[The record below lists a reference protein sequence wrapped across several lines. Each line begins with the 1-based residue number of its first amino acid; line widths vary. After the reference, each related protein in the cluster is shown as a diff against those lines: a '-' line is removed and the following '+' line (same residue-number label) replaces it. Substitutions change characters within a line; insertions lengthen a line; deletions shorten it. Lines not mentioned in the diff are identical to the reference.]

1 MNRSIAIDGPSG
13 SGKSTLAGLLAEK
26 LNMLHLDTGAMY
38 RSLALLANRNGIDYH
53 DEQALNEI
61 LEAMNFSIRDRIL
74 LLNDQPIDESI
85 RDPEISKAAS
95 IVSAHPCIRTA
106 MQEKQR
112 DLSRLYPLIMDGRD
126 IGAYVLP
133 DAAFKFFIDADVE
146 ERARRRYL
154 QEMDSGISY
163 ERVLEEL
170 IHRDR
175 MDRERE
181 VAPLRMADDAIQID
195 NTNLEKE
202 ETLALLIRYVEES
215 R

>member
-95 IVSAHPCIRTA
+95 IVSAHPRIRTA